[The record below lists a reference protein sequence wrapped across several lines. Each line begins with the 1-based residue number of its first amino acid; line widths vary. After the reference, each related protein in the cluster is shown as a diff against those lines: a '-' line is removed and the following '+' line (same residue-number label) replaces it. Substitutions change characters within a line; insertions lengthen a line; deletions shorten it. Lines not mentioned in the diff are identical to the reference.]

1 MGMKKLNAYF
11 TVEAALVFPIVLGV
25 ILFII
30 YLLFFQYDRC
40 LMEQSAGVLAMRGCT
55 LQITD
60 GEELVRELRNQ
71 SREEDRGSLAWFME
85 DAKISLKRNCVTVQ
99 CSGELRLPRLPFVD
113 FLFGREDGVWKCSA
127 ARESHRIKPVNFI
140 RNCRKIMGGK

>member
-1 MGMKKLNAYF
+1 MKKTDAYF

-25 ILFII
+25 ILFTI

-40 LMEQSAGVLAMRGCT
+40 LLEQSAGVLAMRGCT

-60 GEELVRELRNQ
+60 GEELVRELQNQ
-71 SREEDRGSLAWFME
+71 SGEEDRGWLAWSME
-85 DAKISLKRNCVTVQ
+85 DAVISLKRNCVTVQ
-99 CSGELRLPRLPFVD
+99 RSGELKFPFRG
-113 FLFGREDGVWKCSA
+113 FLSGWGNYVWKCSA

>member
-1 MGMKKLNAYF
+1 MKRTNAYF

-25 ILFII
+25 VLFTI

-40 LMEQSAGVLAMRGCT
+40 LLEQSAGVLAMRGCT

-60 GEELVRELRNQ
+60 GEELVRELQSQ
-71 SREEDRGSLAWFME
+71 SREEDRGWLAWSME
-85 DAKISLKRNCVTVQ
+85 DAVISLKRNCVTVQ
-99 CSGELRLPRLPFVD
+99 RSGELKFPFRG
-113 FLFGREDGVWKCSA
+113 FLSGWGNCVWKCSA

>member
-1 MGMKKLNAYF
+1 MKKANAYF

-25 ILFII
+25 VLFTI

-40 LMEQSAGVLAMRGCT
+40 LLEQSAGVLAMRGCT

-60 GEELVRELRNQ
+60 REELMWELQ
-71 SREEDRGSLAWFME
+71 DQFREEDRGFLAWAME
-85 DAKISLKRNCVTVQ
+85 DAQISLKRNCVTVK
-99 CSGELRLPRLPFVD
+99 CAGELKFPFRQFVI
-113 FLFGREDGVWKCSA
+113 GQEDSVWKCSA
-127 ARESHRIKPVNFI
+127 VRESHRMKPVYFI